1 MEIKEQSEAEGPADR
16 YVYVPAIP
24 VAATNSGAVA
34 DDRHEGRDGDGNGGS
49 ATPEST
55 LVPYGYERASQ
66 GASPGWV
73 SVPPTGTG
81 PERVAGPFVEGPAYD
96 QTRGQGGSSGR
107 GGSGIGKI
115 IGRTWP
121 LLLLLLTKAKWLT
134 VLFKFK
140 AFSTFSTMLL
150 SIGAYALF
158 WGLPFAIGFVALLLI
173 HEMGNALVL
182 KRQGV
187 KATAP
192 LFIPFMGAVIGMK
205 EMPKNVFAEAQ
216 MALGGPILGSLG
228 ALACLMLWQVTGSG
242 LFLALAYTG
251 FLLNLFNLIPISPLD
266 GGRAMAAISP
276 WGWLLGI
283 ALGVAIFLRFQSLI
297 LGFILVVGTVEV
309 VQRWRGRREDRAYYE
324 ATGRQRL
331 AVSAVYLG
339 LAVTLALLMAVL
351 QPELVGL
358 RPGR

>member
-1 MEIKEQSEAEGPADR
+1 METKEQSEAEGPADR

-24 VAATNSGAVA
+24 AGATNSGAVA
-34 DDRHEGRDGDGNGGS
+34 NDRHEGRDDDGQGGS
-49 ATPEST
+49 AASEATV
-55 LVPYGYERASQ
+55 VPYGYGRASQ
-66 GASPGWV
+66 GVGWV
-73 SVPPTGTG
+73 PVPLAGAG
-81 PERVAGPFVEGPAYD
+81 PERIDGPFAGGPASD
-96 QTRGQGGSSGR
+96 QTRGEGGTSGR

-158 WGLPFAIGFVALLLI
+158 WGLPFAIGFVVLLLI
-173 HEMGNALVL
+173 HEMGHALVL

-228 ALACLMLWQVTGSG
+228 ALACLMLWQVTGSS

-283 ALGVAIFLRFQSLI
+283 ALGVIIFLRFQSLI